1 VLELRRRHPTWG
13 ARKLYAYAPQK
24 NGQPAWPVPSAIGE
38 LLRREGLT
46 IPRRRPIRNHLN
58 PPTQPMRER
67 GAFSWKHQ
75 DVFLSETL
83 IGERIELQAIDDR
96 YWLVQFAAFP
106 IACFDSQQL
115 IIELLPD
122 EDDADDHD

>member
-1 VLELRRRHPTWG
+1 
-13 ARKLYAYAPQK
+13 
-24 NGQPAWPVPSAIGE
+24 
-38 LLRREGLT
+38 
-46 IPRRRPIRNHLN
+46 
-58 PPTQPMRER
+58 MRER

-83 IGERIELQAIDDR
+83 IGPHWLRRRIQMVAYRAAALCAGERIELQAIDDR

>member
-1 VLELRRRHPTWG
+1 
-13 ARKLYAYAPQK
+13 
-24 NGQPAWPVPSAIGE
+24 
-38 LLRREGLT
+38 
-46 IPRRRPIRNHLN
+46 
-58 PPTQPMRER
+58 MRER
-67 GAFSWKHQ
+67 DAFSWKHQ